1 MKRKLNK
8 KLLNVT
14 ALVFACATCLS
25 SCDTLA
31 FFNSASQ
38 ENLPPTSETTSE
50 IIDTTLGKS
59 GLINSLSKWNY
70 YAAKK
75 TIADYGTTP
84 TSYAFSDNSALATPI
99 SNVYYDD
106 SADAEHTEEETSK
119 EETQSA
125 ETNRP
130 QDTDDVR
137 YYDLCDFG
145 ELTIERTVYFQMELT
160 DENGFLTRHL
170 GVGTV
175 EVAVALGDYLA
186 DLSMITFRNGDKFY
200 SCMYHGYCG
209 INEKTNA
216 EIYAFAAYRYIDGF
230 YYVKNLQYEHYEFYL
245 EVGATDVDFYCKYQH
260 TGEEDEQVK
269 VLKGTNYCIDQKVTY
284 TIEELEAYF
293 NGESVEK
300 APETESTLV

>member
-1 MKRKLNK
+1 MKGKLKK
-8 KLLNVT
+8 KLCTAT
-14 ALVFACATCLS
+14 ALVFACTTCFTA
-25 SCDTLA
+25 CNPLA
-31 FFNSASQ
+31 FLISNTQ
-38 ENLPPTSETTSE
+38 ESTPPTPD

-75 TIADYGTTP
+75 TIADYGIAP
-84 TSYAFSDNSALATPI
+84 TSYAFSDNSALATPM

-106 SADAEHTEEETSK
+106 SADAEYPEEETSK

-130 QDTDDVR
+130 QDGDGVY

-160 DENGFLTRHL
+160 DENGFLARHL

-200 SCMYHGYCG
+200 SCMYHGYYG
-209 INEKTNA
+209 FNEKTHA
-216 EIYAFAAYRYIDGF
+216 EVYAFAAYRYIDGF
-230 YYVKNLQYEHYEFYL
+230 YYVKNLKYQHYEFYL
-245 EVGATDVDFYCKYQH
+245 EVSATDVDFYCKYQH
-260 TGEEDEQVK
+260 MDEEDEQVK
-269 VLKGTNYCIDQKVTY
+269 VLKDTSYCIDQKVTY

-293 NGESVEK
+293 SGESVKK
-300 APETESTLV
+300 APTESTLA

>member
-1 MKRKLNK
+1 MKQKLK
-8 KLLNVT
+8 QKFLATV
-14 ALVFACATCLS
+14 AAIFACTACFSACNPLTFFS
-25 SCDTLA
+25 ST
-31 FFNSASQ
+31 SQ
-38 ENLPPTSETTSE
+38 ETPDSPPPTSE
-50 IIDTTLGKS
+50 IVDTTLGKS

-75 TIADYGTTP
+75 TIADYGITP
-84 TSYAFSDNSALATPI
+84 ASYTFSDNSALATPI

-106 SADAEHTEEETSK
+106 SEYEQPPEGDIPK
-119 EETQSA
+119 EETQST

-145 ELTIERTVYFQMELT
+145 ELTVERTVYFQMELT
-160 DENGFLTRHL
+160 DENGFLARQL
-170 GVGTV
+170 GVGTI

-200 SCMYHGYCG
+200 SCMYHGYYG

-245 EVGATDVDFYCKYQH
+245 EVGANGVDFYCKYQH
-260 TGEEDEQVK
+260 TGEEDEQVQ
-269 VLKGTNYCIDQKVTY
+269 VIDGTSYCIDQKVTY

-293 NGESVEK
+293 NGETVDK
-300 APETESTLV
+300 VPDTESSLA

>member
-1 MKRKLNK
+1 MKRKMKGNFLAT
-8 KLLNVT
+8 T
-14 ALVFACATCLS
+14 ATIFACALCLS

-31 FFNSASQ
+31 FFNSTSQ

-75 TIADYGTTP
+75 TIADYGITP
-84 TSYAFSDNSALATPI
+84 ASYAFSDNSALATPI

-106 SADAEHTEEETSK
+106 SADAEHPEEETSK

-130 QDTDDVR
+130 QDGDGVY

-160 DENGFLTRHL
+160 DENGFLARQL
-170 GVGTV
+170 GVGTI

-200 SCMYHGYCG
+200 SCMYHGYYG

-245 EVGATDVDFYCKYQH
+245 EVGATDVVFYCKYQH
-260 TGEEDEQVK
+260 TGEEDEPVK
-269 VLKGTNYCIDQKVTY
+269 VLEGTNYCIDQKVTY

-300 APETESTLV
+300 SPAESTLA